1 MKAFTL
7 LAFSAICCTLPLF
20 QGCAV
25 IGGAAALSSI
35 PTSTVL
41 ASGTAGYFYMKD
53 QVHNAQQTQ
62 DPNNQETKAPWDHI
76 SAWFKKYQSS

>member
-1 MKAFTL
+1 MKAFKV
-7 LAFSAICCTLPLF
+7 LAFSTICCTWFLL

-25 IGGAAALSSI
+25 IGGTAALSSI

-53 QVHNAQQTQ
+53 QAHTAQQSQ
-62 DPNNQETKAPWDHI
+62 DQNKQERDNPWAHI
-76 SAWFKKYQSS
+76 SAWFKNYQNS